1 MNKKNNKTLLY
12 FIGILLVGIL
22 IGFGL
27 GSCRSGNGNGQVVV
41 NTPLPTET
49 TTVEATTTPNPEPTQ
64 TPTIE
69 PTPTEEL
76 LDEHGTYDSK
86 DDVALYIHQ
95 YNKLPDNF
103 MTKAEARKYGWEG
116 GALNRVVEGMCIGGD
131 VYSNF
136 EGNLPDIDGTYYECD
151 IDTLTKKK
159 RGAKRIVFSDEG
171 DIYYT
176 NDHYETFELL
186 YGDGEGW

>member
-1 MNKKNNKTLLY
+1 MNKRSNKTLLY
-12 FIGILLVGIL
+12 FLGILLVGIL
-22 IGFGL
+22 IGFVL
-27 GSCRSGNGNGQVVV
+27 GSNKGGNNPGIVN

-49 TTVEATTTPNPEPTQ
+49 TTPEPTTEPTE

-69 PTPTEEL
+69 PTQTEEL

-171 DIYYT
+171 DVYYT

>member
-1 MNKKNNKTLLY
+1 MKRNSKTLLY
-12 FIGILLVGIL
+12 VLGILLVGIL
-22 IGFGL
+22 IGFVL
-27 GSCRSGNGNGQVVV
+27 GKNRVSNDTVVDV
-41 NTPLPTET
+41 PT
-49 TTVEATTTPNPEPTQ
+49 VTTTPEVTSTTSPEVSEEPSPSEATQ
-64 TPTIE
+64 
-69 PTPTEEL
+69 EL

-86 DDVALYIHQ
+86 EEVALYIHQ

-103 MTKAEARKYGWEG
+103 MTKSEARKYGWEG

-131 VYSNF
+131 VYNNF